1 MPTKKNTYSELSSSV
16 MGETIKDAERF
27 LLLQT
32 DWLKRIV
39 VQNMRFTYI
48 EEVRDEI
55 GVFGGTVERLSK
67 HIKSIIK
74 QHQQQTVTFF
84 EEGW

>member
-1 MPTKKNTYSELSSSV
+1 

-74 QHQQQTVTFF
+74 QHQQRTVTFF

>member
-1 MPTKKNTYSELSSSV
+1 MLTEKKNTYSELSSSV

-48 EEVRDEI
+48 EEVRDET

-67 HIKSIIK
+67 HIESTIK
-74 QHQQQTVTFF
+74 
-84 EEGW
+84 